1 MFELPFASTDL
12 VMVAD
17 TRLLTLALFIPEP
30 AKQKSALY
38 GLRSYRGAHEETKCF
53 FNTQHV
59 GSTCEPQG
67 SVINMEVKSESHSF
81 NQ

>member
-59 GSTCEPQG
+59 GSTREPQG
-67 SVINMEVKSESHSF
+67 SVINMEVK
-81 NQ
+81 

>member
-1 MFELPFASTDL
+1 MFEFPFASTDL
-12 VMVAD
+12 VIVAD

-38 GLRSYRGAHEETKCF
+38 GLRSYHGAHEETKCF

-67 SVINMEVKSESHSF
+67 SVINMEVK
-81 NQ
+81 